1 MEDWLTYLLI
11 ATIII
16 NVYVVA
22 QKYFFKKTNTVRE
35 GFINTDSSADDSEG
49 KQQISMKD
57 RPNAIVA
64 NTEPLYLGQ
73 MKDNCKKIY
82 DKLHENISYNMHALV
97 KDHGVEIS
105 KDPMKQDAQDK
116 MKAFNVMRDFQEALE
131 ESRQH
136 LTKNAK

>member
-11 ATIII
+11 AAIII

-22 QKYFFKKTNTVRE
+22 QKYFFKKPVRE
-35 GFINTDSSADDSEG
+35 GFVTDTNNDSED
-49 KQQISMKD
+49 QQQMSMKD

-64 NTEPLYLGQ
+64 NTEPLHLGK
-73 MKDNCKKIY
+73 MKQYCKKMY
-82 DKLHENISYNMHALV
+82 DNLHENISYNMHALV

-105 KDPMKQDAQDK
+105 KDPMKPDAQEK
-116 MKAFNVMRDFQEALE
+116 MKAFTVMRDFQEALE

-136 LTKNAK
+136 LTKSAV